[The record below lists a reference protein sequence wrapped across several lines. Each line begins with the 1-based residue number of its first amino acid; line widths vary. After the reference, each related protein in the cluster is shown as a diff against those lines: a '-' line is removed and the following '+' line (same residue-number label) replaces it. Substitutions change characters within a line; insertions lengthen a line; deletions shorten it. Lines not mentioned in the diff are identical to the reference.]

1 MNRILILLVT
11 AAMALPAL
19 AWKPLLV
26 GHRGCNIGVENT
38 IEAFANGVDIYH
50 YDGLECDV
58 RVTADGKYVIS
69 HDEFTTR
76 VGGNLMVSDAT
87 LAELQAEQYVQQRGD
102 STYTGHICTVEEFL
116 DLCIEK
122 NVIPVLELK
131 WSNGINNNDMTKFR
145 DLAMLVRRKKLK
157 GRVIFLTSM
166 RESHEFIRNNYPEFQ
181 SQWLCNANWSKHW
194 PWCEVW
200 HLMPSISF
208 GNFDKQTVDMYN
220 AMGLP
225 VACWTVDK
233 VEDYVEA
240 CKMGVYMITT
250 NCLKREEL
258 PDMPQPALAE
268 FTPLTPVELN
278 RVDPNET
285 IKLVMGQELRVE
297 EVKHGSVGVG
307 YFLDCDTT
315 YFDVSFDQT
324 QLAPDTPPGG
334 DKQHVWYTLRPRQKG
349 TTVVSE
355 IRLFRGDENRIPHT
369 VVIE

>member
-1 MNRILILLVT
+1 MNRYLTLLLV
-11 AAMALPAL
+11 AVVSLQAMA
-19 AWKPLLV
+19 WRPLLV

-38 IEAFANGVDIYH
+38 IEAFTAGVDYYH

-87 LAELQAEQYVQQRGD
+87 LAELQAEEYTQQRG
-102 STYTGHICTVEEFL
+102 STTYTGHICTVEEFL
-116 DLCIEK
+116 DLCAEK

-131 WSNGINNNDMTKFR
+131 WSNGINSNDMSKF
-145 DLAMLVRRKKLK
+145 DGLAMLVKRKKLK
-157 GRVIFLTSM
+157 DRVIFLTSM
-166 RESHEFIRNNYPEFQ
+166 RESPEYIRNNYPEFQ

-208 GNFDKQTVDMYN
+208 GNFDQSTVEMYN

-225 VACWTVDK
+225 VACWVIDK
-233 VEDYVEA
+233 VDDYVSA
-240 CKMGVYMITT
+240 CNMGVYMITT
-250 NCLKREEL
+250 NCLVRDSL

-268 FTPLTPVELN
+268 FTPLKAIELN
-278 RVDPNET
+278 RVNPEET
-285 IKLVMGQELRVE
+285 IKMVMGQEIRVE
-297 EVKHGSVGVG
+297 EVKHGSVGIG

-315 YFDVSFDQT
+315 FFNVSFDQT
-324 QLAPDTPPGG
+324 RLGPNTPPGG

-349 TTVVSE
+349 TTVVKE
-355 IRLFRGDENRIPHT
+355 IKLFRSEKEEIPHT